1 MTVKSWFFP
10 LIYFNPFIS
19 KSHTILVRLFMKK
32 GANIFTFLLIS
43 IGIDAQVSFKT
54 MVPQQPVIAGESF
67 QVQYIIEDGD
77 KSMNVRPPL
86 FNNFRFVS
94 GPNVYMGSVSTAK
107 GQKPLRNAVYTL
119 EAIRPGKFIIQG
131 AAITINGKVLRSN
144 DALVVVISKEE
155 ALPADSSRDN
165 KENGINASVYFL
177 QPGENPFDKIKQNL
191 FVKLMVNKQSC
202 FVGEPVLATFKL
214 YSRLESQSAII
225 KNPGFYGFT
234 VYDIEN
240 LSDKQV
246 AKEKI
251 NGKIFDVHTIRK
263 VQLYPLQPGVFTI
276 DAMQVK
282 NKVEFSHSPVN
293 KKADQEIIEGV
304 TGNNGNDSKAEGTDI
319 VETDIITLPVTVR
332 VKPLPAKNQPTG
344 FEGAIGRFS
353 IAALMTKDNLAKNE
367 EGFFEITLSG
377 KGNFIQLSP
386 PSVQWPAG
394 IESFETIVQDNLN
407 KNTIPLTGSRT
418 FRYPFV
424 CTVPGSYQFPGIKI
438 SFFDTVSTNY
448 KTITT
453 NKVGLLVRNED
464 KKKNVIEE
472 HKTSIAK
479 NAEKAARIAGVIVVC
494 LVLLILVYW
503 IFRKNPTEKKLPEQ
517 QEPALISIRD
527 LLDPAYAAISAENKK
542 FYAVLHGIVWEFI
555 AQKFSLSGSGMKKQT
570 LVDKMREVNSKKSV
584 ADNLM
589 QVLEQC
595 ETGMFTNASLSDDR
609 NRLLM
614 QAKEVMENIDIP
626 GSQHSSF

>member
-10 LIYFNPFIS
+10 LKYFNPFFN

-43 IGIDAQVSFKT
+43 IGIQAQVSFKT
-54 MVPQQPVIAGESF
+54 MVPQQPIIAGESF

-94 GPNVYMGSVSTAK
+94 GPNFYMGSVSTAK

-165 KENGINASVYFL
+165 KENGINTSVYFL

-191 FVKLMVNKQSC
+191 FVKLMVDKQSC

-214 YSRLESQSAII
+214 YSRLESKSAII

-293 KKADQEIIEGV
+293 KKAEQEIIEGV
-304 TGNNGNDSKAEGTDI
+304 SGNNGNDSKAEGTDI
-319 VETDIITLPVTVR
+319 VETEIITLPVTVR
-332 VKPLPAKNQPTG
+332 VKPLPAKNQPIG

-386 PSVQWPAG
+386 PAVQWPAE

-438 SFFDTVSTNY
+438 SFFDTDSNNY

-453 NKVGLLVRNED
+453 NAVGLLVRNED
-464 KKKNVIEE
+464 KKNNVIEE

-542 FYAVLHGIVWEFI
+542 FYTVLHGIVWEFI